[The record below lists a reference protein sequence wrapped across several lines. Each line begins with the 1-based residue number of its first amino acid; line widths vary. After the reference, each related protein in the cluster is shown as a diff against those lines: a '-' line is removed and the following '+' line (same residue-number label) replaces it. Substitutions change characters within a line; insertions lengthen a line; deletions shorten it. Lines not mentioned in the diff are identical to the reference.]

1 MRLTRVSLA
10 LICCVFALA
19 VVAEAQGR
27 RPGLYETVSEMTWQ
41 QSPLPP
47 GMTLP
52 PGMSSPFGG
61 GKHTSMTCLTAGDL
75 EHYGTVPPE
84 NQRNCRMTSVTKHAK
99 GMTAEM
105 ECTGEM
111 TGKATVEA
119 AWLDDGRSKG
129 KVHFL
134 GSMQAGA
141 DSLPV
146 EWTTEY
152 ISSYKGPD
160 CGSVKPAA
168 THSH

>member
-1 MRLTRVSLA
+1 MEVVFFFFSSRRRHTRST
-10 LICCVFALA
+10 
-19 VVAEAQGR
+19 R
-27 RPGLYETVSEMTWQ
+27 DW
-41 QSPLPP
+41 
-47 GMTLP
+47 
-52 PGMSSPFGG
+52 SSDVC
-61 GKHTSMTCLTAGDL
+61 SSDLGDL

-84 NQRNCRMTSVTKHAK
+84 NQRNCRMTSVTKHAR
-99 GMTAEM
+99 GMIAEM